1 MIGGLSVEQCF
12 WNSLQGAI
20 GTVLGQYPTPVDAV
34 KDEIKFPLVLKA
46 TKPEIKRLG
55 EYRPEE
61 TSQQNF

>member
-1 MIGGLSVEQCF
+1 VLLELLARRDQHSP
-12 WNSLQGAI
+12 WAI
-20 GTVLGQYPTPVDAV
+20 SDTVDAV